1 MTVEQA
7 ARVLRGLGRL
17 LLLNPLGFK
26 EFENTPEEALRSFK
40 AALFLA
46 PVFVI
51 YATMDRFGG
60 EEVSGSLAAFAF
72 LKAAHYVIG
81 WTLFPVVME
90 GISHLLGR
98 RQVYFRW
105 LAAYNWIQ
113 VPIMLAYLPVA
124 VASLLGAGGPGGP
137 VAFLDLALFLG
148 MATYLGFLARHG
160 LGLPLS
166 SAVAV
171 VVLDLILTQT
181 SAAMVHDMLMVGAT
195 AAVSGM

>member
-7 ARVLRGLGRL
+7 ARVLRGLGRVL
-17 LLLNPLGFK
+17 RLNPLGFK
-26 EFENTPEEALRSFK
+26 EFENTPGEALRSFQ
-40 AALFLA
+40 AALWLA
-46 PVFVI
+46 PVFVL
-51 YATMDRFGG
+51 YAAMDRFTGD
-60 EEVSGSLAAFAF
+60 EASGPLGAFAV

-90 GISHLLGR
+90 GISRLLGR

-105 LAAYNWIQ
+105 LAAYNWLQ

-171 VVLDLILTQT
+171 VVLDLILTQV
-181 SAAMVHDMLMVGAT
+181 A
-195 AAVSGM
+195 AAVVHSVLMGAEFTSSSL